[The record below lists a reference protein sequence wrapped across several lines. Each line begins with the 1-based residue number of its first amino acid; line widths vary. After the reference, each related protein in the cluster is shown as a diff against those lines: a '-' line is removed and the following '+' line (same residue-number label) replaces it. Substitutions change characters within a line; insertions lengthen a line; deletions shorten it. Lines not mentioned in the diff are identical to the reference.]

1 MEIIMKVILLKGWER
16 GKEYGSSKMGQF
28 MKASS
33 KMISK
38 MELGKKPTKQ
48 GKFLKVLFLK
58 VINLKECY
66 LIQTETQSS

>member
-1 MEIIMKVILLKGWER
+1 
-16 GKEYGSSKMGQF
+16 MGQF

-33 KMISK
+33 KMISR